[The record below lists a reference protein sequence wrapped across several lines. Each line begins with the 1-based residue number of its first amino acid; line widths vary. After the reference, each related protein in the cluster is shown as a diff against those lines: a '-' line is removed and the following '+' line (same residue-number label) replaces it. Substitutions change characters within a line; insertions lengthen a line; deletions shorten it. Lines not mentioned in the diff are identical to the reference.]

1 VVAVER
7 TREQQSAMSS
17 STPPWHVLIVVAALF
32 GSPTAPAEAQ
42 EASLYAG
49 AAHAEYADSLS
60 GTAGTASLRLRSYRP
75 LTAFDLQGSLSQFTT
90 GEWAAH
96 AGVSL
101 TQFWRVSRV
110 VAAGVSA
117 SGSYADYEG
126 GPWSGFGAAGPML
139 AFSGRSFLLTVGAS
153 GGRTRAIDETTFGTI
168 ASAVRGRLVPI
179 DGVTLDAGWFGT
191 RARDTLSFA
200 DLTAGITWHPGALL
214 LTVSGGLRM
223 GDLSDDPWGQVRME
237 LMLAPAIRVEAAAG
251 RYPRDLTGF
260 TDGLF
265 LQGGLRV
272 AFGAASPPRPL
283 LPASPVGVTR
293 VDDGSVRLTLQFAAT
308 PTELAIAGDFSAWT
322 PVPLRRQP
330 NGDWTVTLALDPGV
344 HTYALIAD
352 GTWTLPDGV
361 TGIDDDFGGTVG
373 VLVVQP
379 R

>member
-1 VVAVER
+1 
-7 TREQQSAMSS
+7 MMS
-17 STPPWHVLIVVAALF
+17 STPPWPVLIVVAALV
-32 GSPTAPAEAQ
+32 GSPTSSAHAQ

-49 AAHAEYADSLS
+49 AANAEYADSLS

-96 AGVSL
+96 AGGSL
-101 TQFWRVSRV
+101 TQFWRVSSV
-110 VAAGVSA
+110 VAAGLSA

-168 ASAVRGRLVPI
+168 ASAVRGRFVPI
-179 DGVTLDAGWFGT
+179 GGVTLDAGWFGT
-191 RARDTLSFA
+191 RARDTLAFA
-200 DLTAGITWHPGALL
+200 DVTAGITWHPGALL
-214 LTVSGGLRM
+214 VAASGGLRM
-223 GDLSDDPWGQVRME
+223 GDLSDDPWAQVRME
-237 LMLAPAIRVEAAAG
+237 MTLTPQVRLEAAAG

-265 LQGGLRV
+265 LQGGLRL
-272 AFGAASPPRPL
+272 AFGAASPARPL
-283 LPASPVGVTR
+283 LPASPVDIER
-293 VDDGSVRLTLQFAAT
+293 LDDGRVRLTLQFAAT
-308 PTELAIAGDFSAWT
+308 PTKLAIAGDFSAWE
-322 PVPLRRQP
+322 PVPLQRQP
-330 NGDWTVTLALDPGV
+330 DGTWTVMLALESGV

-352 GTWTLPDGV
+352 GVWTLPDGAD
-361 TGIDDDFGGTVG
+361 GIEDDFGGQVG